1 MDSPYS
7 LASATLVPI
16 LRLWTKQYVPGSVA
30 AARSSTSGVGAVKRA
45 PATANAVCAIE
56 SLFLTFSYFFNNV
69 FANLK
74 ISV

>member
-16 LRLWTKQYVPGSVA
+16 LRLWAKQYVLDGVA

-45 PATANAVCAIE
+45 PATANVLAILV
-56 SLFLTFSYFFNNV
+56 SLFLIPFLF
-69 FANLK
+69 L
-74 ISV
+74 